1 MKWLSRRLLSIRTQM
16 VIVFVVCSL
25 IIASLIASVSLHVLY
40 SAMEKQAAA
49 ALSDVASRIN
59 TEMQSLIDE
68 ATRLLNWG
76 NVSVVSVFFMAKACG
91 TVRPA
96 QSWRRFRISGI
107 VE

>member
-59 TEMQSLIDE
+59 TEMQSLIEE

-76 NVSVVSVFFMAKACG
+76 NVSRCFRFFL
-91 TVRPA
+91 
-96 QSWRRFRISGI
+96 WRRRAAPSGQRSRGG
-107 VE
+107 VSGSPG

>member
-1 MKWLSRRLLSIRTQM
+1 M

-76 NVSVVSVFFMAKACG
+76 NVSVVSDFFMAKACG

>member
-25 IIASLIASVSLHVLY
+25 IIASLIAAVSLHVLY

-76 NVSVVSVFFMAKACG
+76 NVSVVSDFFMAKAYG
-91 TVRPA
+91 IVRPA
-96 QSWRRFRISGI
+96 QL
-107 VE
+107 